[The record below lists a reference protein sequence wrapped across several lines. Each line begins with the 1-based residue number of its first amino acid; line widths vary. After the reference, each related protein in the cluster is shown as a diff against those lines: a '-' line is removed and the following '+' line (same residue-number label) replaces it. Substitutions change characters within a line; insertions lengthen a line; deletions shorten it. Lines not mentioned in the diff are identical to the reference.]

1 MPRIFLTDGD
11 LRING
16 MNCIKNM
23 DDLLI
28 YSDMLEGLKK
38 ELEMFLSQCKKKN
51 LKLKPLKLC
60 IGEEVE
66 FGGEIISGET
76 VGKKGLFV

>member
-1 MPRIFLTDGD
+1 MRVNKESQELLCITTPMGRYKYKVLGQGITNASDIFNFLTDGD

-28 YSDMLEGLKK
+28 YSETLEGLKK
-38 ELEMFLSQCKKKN
+38 ELEMF
-51 LKLKPLKLC
+51 
-60 IGEEVE
+60 
-66 FGGEIISGET
+66 
-76 VGKKGLFV
+76 